1 MQKMKVRQPS
11 TVVAPPADEAAR
23 GAGRVAAVRDLL
35 FRAGLILLAVLWIYS
50 PTYHGEW
57 LWDDDSILTANPVV
71 QSASLEGLVSLW
83 VGPTGADYFPLSYT
97 ALWAQWPFFGL
108 NSTGY
113 HAVTILLHASGALL
127 LWRLLVVMRIPGAWL
142 AGVLFAIHPVC
153 VESVAWVSE
162 IKNTISL
169 PLFLLAAIFFARYD
183 DAVWGDGGDGA
194 SGRRHDGTVD
204 VVLAVVFFALAMLA
218 KTSVVMFPVVLL
230 LHAWWKRGGVTTRD
244 VVAAA
249 PFFLVSLV
257 LGLVTI
263 YYQHGRAI
271 GEEKMPV
278 ADLFSVVGFLS
289 RTATAGMA
297 ILFYLREVVWPFDLL
312 PIYPQWKVNPPQILQ
327 FLPWPI
333 LVAAGCWLWSRRGT
347 ASAPTAA
354 RHALFG
360 LGFFLLMIFPILG
373 FITISYMRIT
383 WVADHFNYVALIGII
398 VPLCAAAAAWFASAR
413 QPLQIGALGFTCVLL
428 AGLAGWS
435 FRYAHVFANEESLWT
450 HTLESNPDAWQAHN
464 RLGARKAGRGDL
476 EGALHHFTNSTR
488 LRPDLG
494 ETHNNLGTTYMA
506 LGRTVE
512 ALEEFA
518 VTTRLLPKV
527 LPVQMN
533 RGLALV
539 TAGRNEQAEKWFRDL
554 TDRDRFPNQFEPWCQ
569 LGIVQISRGD
579 RTAGITSLRRAVEL
593 APGAEEPRQLLD
605 AALRSEAE
613 ALAVAGRFG
622 EAEAIY
628 RELLKRSKDDVML
641 LTNLG
646 VVLYKLERN
655 DAAIAAFRRVLAIN
669 PGAKEAADSL
679 AVALGKATPVVPPLE
694 TQEPLPS
701 TLAPSIEGR

>member
-1 MQKMKVRQPS
+1 MQKTKVRQPS
-11 TVVAPPADEAAR
+11 TAVAPPADEAAP
-23 GAGRVAAVRDLL
+23 GGGRVAAVRDLL
-35 FRAGLILLAVLWIYS
+35 FRGGLILLAVLWIYS
-50 PTYHGEW
+50 PTYHGDW
-57 LWDDDSILTANPVV
+57 LWDDDSILTANAVV
-71 QSASLEGLVSLW
+71 QSASLEGLISLW

-108 NSTGY
+108 NPTGY

-169 PLFLLAAIFFARYD
+169 PLFLLAAIFFAKHD
-183 DAVWGDGGDGA
+183 EAVWGDGGDGE
-194 SGRRHDGTVD
+194 SGARRNGTVD
-204 VVLAVVFFALAMLA
+204 LVLAVVFFALAMLA

-230 LHAWWKRGGVTTRD
+230 IHAWWKRGGVTARD

-297 ILFYLREVVWPFDLL
+297 ILFYLREVVWPFHLL

-398 VPLCAAAAAWFASAR
+398 VPLCAAGAAWFASAR

-435 FRYAHVFANEESLWT
+435 FRYAHVFANEDTLWT
-450 HTLESNPDAWQAHN
+450 HTLKSNPDAWQAHN
-464 RLGARKAGRGDL
+464 RLGARKGARGDL
-476 EGALHHFTNSTR
+476 DGALYHFTNSTR

-494 ETHNNLGTTYMA
+494 ETHNNLATTYMA
-506 LGRTVE
+506 KGRTDE

-518 VTTRLLPKV
+518 VTTELLPKIF
-527 LPVQMN
+527 PVQMN

-554 TDRDRFPNQFEPWCQ
+554 TDRFPKQFESWSN
-569 LGIVQISRGD
+569 LGIVQINRGD
-579 RTAGITSLRRAVEL
+579 RTAGIASMRRAVEL
-593 APGAEEPRQLLD
+593 APGVEEPRRNLD
-605 AALRSEAE
+605 SALRTEAE
-613 ALAVAGRFG
+613 ALALAGKFE

-628 RELLKRSKDDVML
+628 RELLKRFPDDVML
-641 LTNLG
+641 LTNHG
-646 VVLYKLERN
+646 VVLFKLERN
-655 DAAIAAFRRVLAIN
+655 DAAITAFRRALAIN
-669 PGAKEAADSL
+669 PGAKEATESL
-679 AVALGKATPVVPPLE
+679 AVALGKATPHLPPLE

-701 TLAPSIEGR
+701 TLGPSIEGR